1 MCGVWLFDPILKPYD
16 LWLSDA
22 LSDFGFW
29 SQRTGWFFFGEMTG
43 PMELRRM
50 IAVLTEC
57 GYNSVIFNPHCACT
71 RTKSLPAIGALLT

>member
-1 MCGVWLFDPILKPYD
+1 
-16 LWLSDA
+16 
-22 LSDFGFW
+22 
-29 SQRTGWFFFGEMTG
+29 MTG

-57 GYNSVIFNPHCACT
+57 GYNSVIFNPYCACT